1 MSIKGKFSSNEDS
14 KNDSLVVTEWND
26 LTNLDELDKLIKE
39 SELITVIV
47 FKHSTRCD
55 MSSAMLK
62 RFEQDY
68 NLNADSAKPYF
79 LDVIANREVSN
90 EIALRFEVIHQSPQI
105 IVIKKGRAVYFASH
119 GDSKFEDIKQS
130 I

>member
-1 MSIKGKFSSNEDS
+1 MSIKGKFSSDKDS
-14 KNDSLVVTEWND
+14 KNHSVEVTAWND
-26 LTNLDELDKLIKE
+26 LTSLNELDEIIQE
-39 SELITVIV
+39 SELITIIV

-79 LDVIANREVSN
+79 LDVIADREVSN

-105 IVIKKGRAVYFASH
+105 IVIKKGRAVYSASH
-119 GDSKFEDIKQS
+119 GDILVKDILVF